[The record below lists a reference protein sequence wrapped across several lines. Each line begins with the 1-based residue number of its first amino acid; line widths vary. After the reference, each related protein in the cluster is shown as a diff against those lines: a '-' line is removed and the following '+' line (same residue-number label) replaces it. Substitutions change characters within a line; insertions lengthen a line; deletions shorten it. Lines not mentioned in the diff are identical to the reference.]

1 MKVILGRKLNM
12 TRFFEEDGTA
22 VPVTAVNVSGCAVT
36 QVRNRNADTVEVQ
49 LGYGKIRHLTKPL
62 RGHLKDLPHFQY
74 LRSFQCTAEEA
85 KDISRGKEIPMS
97 IFQPGDT
104 VSVVGTSK
112 GKGFAG
118 VVKRHHFH
126 GHPSTHGHKD
136 SGRAPGSIGAGGVQ
150 RVFKGTRMAGRMGGE
165 RVSVKKLKVVKI
177 EPEQGLMYVKGALPG
192 ARNGLVIIQG

>member
-1 MKVILGRKLNM
+1 M
-12 TRFFEEDGTA
+12 TRIFEGDGTA
-22 VPVTAVNVSGCAVT
+22 VPVTAVNISGCAVT
-36 QVRNRNADTVEVQ
+36 QVRYRNADTVEVQ

-62 RGHLKDLPHFQY
+62 QGHLKDLPHFQC

-126 GHPSTHGHKD
+126 GHPSSHGHKD

-150 RVFKGTRMAGRMGGE
+150 RVFKGKRMAGRMGGE

-177 EPEQGLMYVKGALPG
+177 EPEQGLIYVKGALPG